1 MEDTGDGR
9 CSVIY
14 YCPGSALDL
23 AELHDHASPPAVTL
37 DDERT
42 GSSLK
47 HVYNNVRR
55 LLDQDQGNFEQG
67 ETVPLALCHT

>member
-14 YCPGSALDL
+14 YCPGSAHDFS
-23 AELHDHASPPAVTL
+23 ELHHHANPPAVTL
-37 DDERT
+37 DDERR

-55 LLDQDQGNFEQG
+55 LLDEDQGNFEQG
-67 ETVPLALCHT
+67 ETVHLILCDK